1 MQITQKT
8 PMAAFVALAAL
19 AVLILSVLP
28 AQAQSIDETVNQ
40 IFADSTGWFVGFIF
54 APLPGT
60 SFSWIV
66 LWLVVAASVF
76 TIYFGFIQFRV
87 IGHSLALV
95 SGKYS
100 DPNDAGEVSHFQ
112 ALATALSGTVGLGN
126 IAGVAVAVSI
136 GGAGATF
143 WMILA
148 GLLGMASKFTEC
160 TLGVKYRN
168 EYADGRVSGGP
179 MYYLTK
185 GFAERGLPGGKIL
198 AVLFSIFCVLGALGG
213 GNMFQANQAHQQL
226 SGVLGEYPGWITGI
240 VFAVIVFAVIV
251 GGIKSIARVTE
262 KVVPFMGVLYVGTAL
277 VIILLNF
284 DMIGAAFAEIFNG
297 AFTGNGIVGG
307 FVGALIQGFRR
318 AAFSNEAGV
327 GSAAIAHSAVRT
339 KEPVTEGFV
348 ALLEPFIDTVVIC
361 TMTALVIII
370 SGQLLTDPETGLYI
384 INEAGQVTTAT
395 GATGVGLTSAAFGSA
410 VSWFPYV
417 LVVAVVL
424 FAFSTMLSWSYY
436 GLKAWTYMFGEGQT
450 QELIFKT
457 IFCIF
462 IVIGAAAS
470 LDPVID
476 FSDAAIFAMA
486 VVNIFGLYFLM
497 PIVKREL
504 DSYLRRLK
512 SGEIKRYK

>member
-1 MQITQKT
+1 MTRHAFPAAT
-8 PMAAFVALAAL
+8 AAMAALAAFM
-19 AVLILSVLP
+19 LSVVP
-28 AQAQSIDETVNQ
+28 ARAQSIDETVNQ
-40 IFADSTGWFVGFIF
+40 IFADSTGWFVSFIF
-54 APLPGT
+54 ASIPGT
-60 SFSWIV
+60 SIAWIV

-95 SGKYS
+95 SGKYT
-100 DPNDAGEVSHFQ
+100 DPDDAGEVSHFQ

-168 EYADGRVSGGP
+168 EYPDGRVSGGP

-185 GFAERGLPGGKIL
+185 GFAERGLPGGKVL
-198 AVLFSIFCVLGALGG
+198 AVMFSIFCVLGALGG

-226 SGVLGEYPGWITGI
+226 SGVFGQYPGWITGF
-240 VFAVIVFAVIV
+240 VFALIVFAVIV

-262 KVVPFMGVLYVGTAL
+262 KVVPFMGILYVGAAL
-277 VIILLNF
+277 VIILMNL
-284 DMIGAAFAEIFNG
+284 DMVGAAFAQIIDG

-307 FVGALIQGFRR
+307 MVGALIQGFRR

-339 KEPVTEGFV
+339 KEPITEGFV
-348 ALLEPFIDTVVIC
+348 SLLEPFIDTVVIC

-370 SGQLLTDPETGLYI
+370 TGQLVTDPETGLYV

-395 GATGVGLTSAAFGSA
+395 GATGVGLTSAAFESA
-410 VSWFPYV
+410 FSWFPYV

-436 GLKAWTYMFGEGQT
+436 GLKAWTFMFGEGQV
-450 QELIFKT
+450 QELSFKF
-457 IFCIF
+457 IFCVF
-462 IVIGAAAS
+462 IVIGAAAN
-470 LDPVID
+470 LGPVID

-486 VVNIFGLYFLM
+486 VVNIAGLYFLM

-504 DSYLRRLK
+504 ESYLRRLN

>member
-8 PMAAFVALAAL
+8 PMAAFFALAAL